1 MRIFLYLALVIV
13 LGINLSVSA
22 QSSLL
27 ETPGINYQGI
37 IFDPQGKVHA
47 NLPISVKINFATKG
61 NSAQVFYSEIHK
73 SSTNESGVFT
83 LVLGKGDEIQGQLS
97 AIPWS
102 KHQIYIDVAIQ
113 SNNNIPYSAFHS
125 TLIQAV
131 PYAHY
136 AEKSGQILQ
145 RDSSALEKSQSIRW
159 TTSGNEKTAANV
171 HFLGTT
177 DARDVVIKTNMVTN
191 MILDQKNLQTKIYGH
206 TSGNDNNISAYPLF
220 VHGSNQGILVYVTQE
235 RSNENNFVVFRDDN
249 GKKGEIQGQTKTE
262 LGVTFDFA
270 FKQSL
275 FVADILLLTENAIGT
290 YNEAIGL
297 AGAASAAAGSLFF
310 IFAAPGFLG
319 ASAAVFLRSAAILNE
334 LATITYEFGRWDDKT
349 LEEIGVEYRSGSG
362 DYAEYLERSPGV
374 SKLQGGQIVGV
385 KGGKISL
392 NTIGADQVL
401 VISAHPIILGNAPQP
416 NREDDFEKVAFLG
429 QVDVRV
435 SGKVN
440 IGDYILASG
449 NNDGVGVAMAPE
461 SLQPLDYRRVVGVAW
476 EEAPDRPLNKVRIG
490 VGLNK
495 NDLAAKVDE
504 AEQKLNNIVAYLEG
518 KGPLRPDE
526 PQPNMAIVHQ
536 GQQVLKDQ
544 PPSMSH
550 EEFDRFV
557 DESAQIISTYYT
569 QANRKLLD
577 QGVKI
582 PEEFEPLFKDP
593 VNTIKK
599 MHRDPMYKS
608 KWGALE
614 EKLRTIH

>member
-1 MRIFLYLALVIV
+1 MRIFLYLALVI
-13 LGINLSVSA
+13 LFGINLSVSA

-27 ETPGINYQGI
+27 ENPGINYQGI
-37 IFDPQGKVHA
+37 IFDPEGKVHA

-61 NSAQVFYSEIHK
+61 DSAQVFYTETHK

-83 LVLGKGDEIQGQLS
+83 LVLGKGGEIQGQLNT
-97 AIPWS
+97 IPWS
-102 KHQIYIDVAIQ
+102 AKKIYIDVAIQ
-113 SNNNIPYSAFHS
+113 STNHVQYSAFHS
-125 TLIQAV
+125 TPIQAV

-136 AEKSGQILQ
+136 AARAATILQ
-145 RDSSALEKSQSIRW
+145 QDSTLSEKSQSIRW
-159 TTSGNEKTAANV
+159 TTSGNEQTNSNA
-171 HFLGTT
+171 HFLGTR
-177 DARDVVIKTNMVTN
+177 DAQNLVIKTNSTTN
-191 MILDQKNLQTKIYGH
+191 AVIASEGQVKIYGR
-206 TSGNDNNISAYPLF
+206 TSGQEDDYKAYPLY
-220 VHGSNQGILVYVTQE
+220 VEGSDQGVFILVNGK
-235 RSNENNFVVFRDDN
+235 RSNENNFVQFRDN
-249 GKKGEIQGQTKTE
+249 RGKRGEIQGQTKTE

-275 FVADILLLTENAIGT
+275 FAANALFLAEEAIGT
-290 YNEAIGL
+290 HEEAAGL
-297 AGAASAAAGSLFF
+297 SAAAGAAASSLFF
-310 IFAAPGFLG
+310 IFAAPGFAAAG
-319 ASAAVFLRSAAILNE
+319 AALFLRGAAIVVEAGAFAYEVIQWNKE
-334 LATITYEFGRWDDKT
+334 TIN
-349 LEEIGVEYRSGSG
+349 EIGVEYSSGSG

-385 KGGKISL
+385 KGGKVSL
-392 NTIGADQVL
+392 NTIGADQIL

-416 NREDDFEKVAFLG
+416 NREDDFEKIAFLG

-449 NNDGVGVAMAPE
+449 NNDGIGVAMAPE

-526 PQPNMAIVHQ
+526 PQSNIAVHQ

-544 PPSMSH
+544 SPSMSH

-599 MHRDPMYKS
+599 MHRDPMYKG

-614 EKLRTIH
+614 EKLRAIH